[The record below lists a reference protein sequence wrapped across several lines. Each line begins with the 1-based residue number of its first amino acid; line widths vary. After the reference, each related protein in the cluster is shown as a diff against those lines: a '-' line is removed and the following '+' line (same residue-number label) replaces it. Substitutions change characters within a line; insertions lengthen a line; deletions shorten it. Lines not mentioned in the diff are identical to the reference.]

1 MAEKI
6 VNGTPL
12 YMVAIMIVCILL
24 VVVGFIMPPI
34 GEIHGSVLTA
44 IGELGGLGVIT
55 DFVTKL
61 PAIIRAGG
69 KATITHGDTHIEVG
83 ARKKD
88 FGGFSRTETYR
99 EREMNE
105 AEEGGDDEDTN

>member
-6 VNGTPL
+6 VNGTPI

-88 FGGFSRTETYR
+88 EFQHFNPHFAPQNIEEENETET
-99 EREMNE
+99 
-105 AEEGGDDEDTN
+105 DTEV